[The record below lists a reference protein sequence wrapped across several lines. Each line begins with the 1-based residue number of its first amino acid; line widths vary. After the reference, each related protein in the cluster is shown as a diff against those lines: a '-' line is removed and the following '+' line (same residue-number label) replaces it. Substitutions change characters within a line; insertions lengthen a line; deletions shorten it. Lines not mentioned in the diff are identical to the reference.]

1 MAEYQSA
8 FTGME
13 IQAYLLPVRWR
24 ANAAQAI
31 LLLQVAVIVQINY
44 VTWSFFQQSSVSIP
58 MMTIGFPTP
67 IPS

>member
-13 IQAYLLPVRWR
+13 IQAYLLPVHWR
-24 ANAAQAI
+24 ANAAQAM
-31 LLLQVAVIVQINY
+31 LLQVAVIVQINY
-44 VTWSFFQQSSVSIP
+44 VMWSFFQQSSVSIP